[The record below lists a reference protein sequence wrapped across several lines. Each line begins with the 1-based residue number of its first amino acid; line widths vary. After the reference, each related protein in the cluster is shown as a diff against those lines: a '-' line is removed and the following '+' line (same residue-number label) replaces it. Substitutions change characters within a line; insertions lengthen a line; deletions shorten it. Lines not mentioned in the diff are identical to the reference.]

1 MRDKSFLE
9 MVIDV
14 DPYVE
19 FTSKIISLMERIIE
33 EERDNVEKAAS
44 IMADSI
50 AGNGLIYIFGTGH
63 SMMMALEMFYRA
75 GGLTRVYPI
84 LDISL
89 SLLNGAVKSTLLER
103 LPGYAEIL
111 LRSVNPLP
119 NSVLIIISASGRNA
133 VPVEM
138 AFMAKKMGLK
148 TIGITSVEFSK
159 SCEPENPLGRRLYEV
174 VDVVIDSK
182 IPPGDAI
189 YEIRGVEVKV
199 APASTIIHAYILQ
212 LLCIRTSEILVEKGI
227 KPEIWVSANVPG
239 GIRENLKYLEKY
251 FNMIKPL

>member
-1 MRDKSFLE
+1 

-19 FTSKIISLMERIIE
+19 FTSRIISLMERIIG
-33 EERDNVEKAAS
+33 EERDNIEKAAS
-44 IMADSI
+44 IIADSI
-50 AGNGLIYIFGTGH
+50 TENGLVYVFGTGH

-111 LRSVNPLP
+111 LRSTNPLP

-138 AFMAKKMGLK
+138 AFMARKW
-148 TIGITSVEFSK
+148 
-159 SCEPENPLGRRLYEV
+159 
-174 VDVVIDSK
+174 
-182 IPPGDAI
+182 A
-189 YEIRGVEVKV
+189 
-199 APASTIIHAYILQ
+199 
-212 LLCIRTSEILVEKGI
+212 
-227 KPEIWVSANVPG
+227 
-239 GIRENLKYLEKY
+239 
-251 FNMIKPL
+251 